1 MCRIGIDEGKTRAGG
16 AKSPGALLGVLR
28 SLGFIL
34 SITRSPSRSV
44 TGSDLHFR
52 NFPPMAGVEDGCT
65 RSGGLPGGGAEE
77 REMDRETEM
86 REERKPGKR
95 QMGREWRA
103 SLRMIYDVELNGLSG
118 QTGDTGTD
126 R

>member
-1 MCRIGIDEGKTRAGG
+1 
-16 AKSPGALLGVLR
+16 
-28 SLGFIL
+28 
-34 SITRSPSRSV
+34 
-44 TGSDLHFR
+44 
-52 NFPPMAGVEDGCT
+52 MAGVEDGCT